1 MLTVSRSRSLYQR
14 LNDDIKDRLALYSLS
29 LHSADYTTVNLLRDG
44 DPVLSAIRRGD
55 VEAVNDLAAS
65 APHSLL
71 KENKDGW
78 TPLHDAAF
86 CGQAE
91 CLKTL
96 LKVHPGSVDKRTLQ
110 EQTALL
116 LAVSCEHLSCV
127 RCLLE
132 AGADPDI
139 SSKNKE
145 TPLYKACELQN
156 VDMVRL
162 ILSYGA
168 TVNQR
173 CGQGWTALHEAVSR
187 DNTDICEILIR
198 AGAAINP
205 PNTYSI
211 TPLTVAAQQ
220 GQMRALCYL
229 IRKGANVNM
238 QTCDGVTALH
248 EASKNGHKE
257 IIAVLLAKNAD
268 ANKATSSGLLP
279 LHIAAQY
286 GHHEIVSLLVSATSR
301 ARLRHSWISPLHLAA
316 EHNRH
321 AVAAVLLKTGAD
333 VNATLAHNQS
343 IQYADGR
350 STALY
355 FAIANSSTKTAEV
368 LLNAGASVS
377 LDPISPLLMAVRQGC
392 VSTVSLLLDRGADV
406 NAKIPSFATM
416 FPAVVALCM
425 NNLPLLKCLLDNG
438 CNARSCFTCTYG
450 SAPHPPSAGSHIRT
464 VGSNGYVLQNDSML
478 PLTCCEPTERA
489 TQFCE
494 WISTPV
500 MCKWAGPI
508 IDLLL
513 EHVGQVQ
520 LCSKLTELL
529 DSREEWL
536 PVKRKSRAVT
546 LSTAAPLQIKDSEPN
561 GETQTEISHES
572 TSARQSDPPCCL
584 APQPHG
590 RMGDNN
596 VAVEDLVSVVLEGA
610 AAAHTHTV
618 MRDAAAGLLFIP
630 KCECSLLVWVNLGSS
645 QNDAGSWRFLIG
657 TCSTALPT
665 FSTSCASELA
675 FPATFTL

>member
-1 MLTVSRSRSLYQR
+1 MTKFCYSEYLSQFRNAGGKCNNALSRLQGDTGGREGQSDATSEPE
-14 LNDDIKDRLALYSLS
+14 D
-29 LHSADYTTVNLLRDG
+29 V
-44 DPVLSAIRRGD
+44 DPVVFAIRRGD
-55 VEAVNDLAAS
+55 VEAVNDLATS

-78 TPLHDAAF
+78 IPLHDAAY

-96 LKVHPGSVDKRTLQ
+96 LRVHPGSVDKRTLQ

-145 TPLYKACELQN
+145 TPLYKACELEN
-156 VDMVRL
+156 LDTVSL
-162 ILSYGA
+162 ILSHGA
-168 TVNQR
+168 SVNQR

-187 DNTDICEILIR
+187 NNTEICEILIR

-229 IRKGANVNM
+229 IKKGADVNM
-238 QTCDGVTALH
+238 QTCDGLTALH
-248 EASKNGHKE
+248 EASKNGHEE
-257 IIAVLLAKNAD
+257 IVAVLLTKNAD
-268 ANKATSSGLLP
+268 ANKTTNSGLLP

-286 GHHEIVSLLVSATSR
+286 GHREIVSLLVSVTSR

-316 EHNRH
+316 QHNRH
-321 AVAAVLLKTGAD
+321 TVAAVLLKTGAD
-333 VNATLAHNQS
+333 VNATLAHNHS
-343 IQYADGR
+343 VQYADQR
-350 STALY
+350 ATALY
-355 FAIANSSTKTAEV
+355 FAIANGSTKTAEV

-377 LDPISPLLMAVRQGC
+377 LDPVSPLLMAVRQGC
-392 VSTVSLLLDRGADV
+392 VSTVSLLLERGADV
-406 NAKIPSFATM
+406 NTRILSYATT
-416 FPAVVALCM
+416 FPAVIALCM

-438 CNARSCFTCTYG
+438 CDALSCFTCTY
-450 SAPHPPSAGSHIRT
+450 STAPHPASGGSHIRT
-464 VGSNGYVLQNDSML
+464 VGSNGNVLQNDSML
-478 PLTCCEPTERA
+478 PLSCCQPTERA

-513 EHVGQVQ
+513 EHVGHVQ

-536 PVKRKSRAVT
+536 AIKRKS
-546 LSTAAPLQIKDSEPN
+546 LSPRPLQHLCRLSIRV
-561 GETQTEISHES
+561 HM
-572 TSARQSDPPCCL
+572 
-584 APQPHG
+584 G
-590 RMGDNN
+590 RRR
-596 VAVEDLVSVVLEGA
+596 L
-610 AAAHTHTV
+610 
-618 MRDAAAGLLFIP
+618 
-630 KCECSLLVWVNLGSS
+630 KSLSS
-645 QNDAGSWRFLIG
+645 
-657 TCSTALPT
+657 LPLPDRVIRYLSLT
-665 FSTSCASELA
+665 D
-675 FPATFTL
+675 

>member
-1 MLTVSRSRSLYQR
+1 MTKFCYSEYLSQFRNAGGKCNNVLSRLRG
-14 LNDDIKDRLALYSLS
+14 DRGR
-29 LHSADYTTVNLLRDG
+29 RDSQSDETSEPEDV
-44 DPVLSAIRRGD
+44 DPVVFAIRRGD

-78 TPLHDAAF
+78 IPLHDAAY

-91 CLKTL
+91 CLRTL
-96 LKVHPGSVDKRTLQ
+96 LRVHPGSVDKRTLQ

-145 TPLYKACELQN
+145 TPLYKACELEN
-156 VDMVRL
+156 MDMVSL

-187 DNTDICEILIR
+187 NNTQLCEVLLR

-229 IRKGANVNM
+229 IEKGADVNM

-257 IIAVLLAKNAD
+257 IVAVLLTKNAD
-268 ANKATSSGLLP
+268 ANKPTNSGLLP

-286 GHHEIVSLLVSATSR
+286 GHHEIVSLLVSVTSR

-321 AVAAVLLKTGAD
+321 TVAAVLLRTGAD
-333 VNATLAHNQS
+333 VNATLAHSHS
-343 IQYADGR
+343 IQYADR
-350 STALY
+350 RATALY
-355 FAIANSSTKTAEV
+355 FAVANGSTKTAEV
-368 LLNAGASVS
+368 LLNAGASLT
-377 LDPISPLLMAVRQGC
+377 LDPVSPLLMAVRQDC
-392 VSTVSLLLDRGADV
+392 VSTVSLLLERGADV
-406 NAKIPSFATM
+406 NARIPSYATM
-416 FPAVVALCM
+416 FPAVIALCM

-438 CNARSCFTCTYG
+438 CDVLSCFTCTYG
-450 SAPHPPSAGSHIRT
+450 SAPHPAPGGPHIRA
-464 VGSNGYVLQNDSML
+464 VGSSGYASQNDNML
-478 PLTCCEPTERA
+478 PLNCCEPTERP

-494 WISTPV
+494 WLSTPV

-513 EHVGQVQ
+513 EHVGHVQ

-529 DSREEWL
+529 DSREEWITI
-536 PVKRKSRAVT
+536 KRKS
-546 LSTAAPLQIKDSEPN
+546 LSPRPLVHLCRLRIR
-561 GETQTEISHES
+561 TQMGRHRLKSL
-572 TSARQSDPPCCL
+572 TSLPLPDRVIRYLSL
-584 APQPHG
+584 A
-590 RMGDNN
+590 D
-596 VAVEDLVSVVLEGA
+596 
-610 AAAHTHTV
+610 
-618 MRDAAAGLLFIP
+618 
-630 KCECSLLVWVNLGSS
+630 
-645 QNDAGSWRFLIG
+645 
-657 TCSTALPT
+657 
-665 FSTSCASELA
+665 
-675 FPATFTL
+675 